1 MSSQKPSGDSP
12 TTMRKGEF
20 IISTMLAALAF
31 LIVLGLQRD
40 WKPSSLEEAATS
52 AEWYVLGKA
61 GIPGGYPDIPGF
73 QRISAFSLDRQYR
86 AALYRSNSVSL
97 GFAPGR
103 LVVYNA
109 ANQVAYQVDTLE
121 GAREPWTALYDFAG
135 RQGLPAANSQPRPV
149 YLRDLTGD
157 RKPDLVIGLY
167 SGGNRCCTTVNVVQV
182 DQNSLKVIGH
192 IDGLKGWPFEGLE
205 IRRIGP
211 GSVRELVVHRPQV
224 TACGPSEDAADVISV
239 YSFSGGQYI
248 DETANF
254 SDFLQGILNEN
265 VAKWS
270 GEKEP
275 ALGLLQTITAQYA
288 ELRQPDRAKAFFSQ
302 NLSRFF
308 PEMAQQGFD
317 GTDCQDDLSSLVA
330 RLANPE
336 SQ

>member
-1 MSSQKPSGDSP
+1 
-12 TTMRKGEF
+12 MRKGEF

-31 LIVLGLQRD
+31 LVVLGLQRD
-40 WKPSSLEEAATS
+40 WRPSSLEDAATS

-61 GIPGGYPDIPGF
+61 GMHGEYPDIPGF
-73 QRISAFSLDRQYR
+73 QRISAFPLDRQYR
-86 AALYRSNSVSL
+86 AALYRSNAVSL

-135 RQGLPAANSQPRPV
+135 RQGLPAANSRPRPV

-182 DQNSLKVIGH
+182 DKDALKIIGH

-211 GSVRELVVHRPQV
+211 GPARELVVHRPQV
-224 TACGPSEDAADVISV
+224 TACGPTEDAADVVSV
-239 YSFSGGQYI
+239 YSFSGGQYV
-248 DETANF
+248 DDSVKF
-254 SDFLQGILNEN
+254 GDFLQGILKEN
-265 VAKWS
+265 LAKWS
-270 GEKEP
+270 REKDP

-288 ELRQPDRAKAFFSQ
+288 ELRQPDRAKLFFSQ

-317 GTDCQDDLSSLVA
+317 GTNCRDDLNNLVA

-336 SQ
+336 PQ

>member
-1 MSSQKPSGDSP
+1 
-12 TTMRKGEF
+12 MRKGEF

-31 LIVLGLQRD
+31 LVVLGLQRD
-40 WKPSSLEEAATS
+40 WRPSSLEDAATS

-61 GIPGGYPDIPGF
+61 GMHGEYPDIPGF
-73 QRISAFSLDRQYR
+73 QRISAFPLDRQYR

-135 RQGLPAANSQPRPV
+135 RQGLPVANSRPRPV

-182 DQNSLKVIGH
+182 DKDALKIIGH

-211 GSVRELVVHRPQV
+211 GPARELVVHRPQV
-224 TACGPSEDAADVISV
+224 TACGPAEDAADVISV
-239 YSFSGGQYI
+239 YSFSGGQYV
-248 DETANF
+248 DDTVKFE
-254 SDFLQGILNEN
+254 DFLQAILKDNLT
-265 VAKWS
+265 KWS
-270 GEKEP
+270 REKEP

-302 NLSRFF
+302 NLSRFL
-308 PEMAQQGFD
+308 PGMAQQGFD
-317 GTDCQDDLSSLVA
+317 GTDCRDDLNSLVA